1 MGSSG
6 GSANPA
12 FLSQGG
18 RPIPGLPIAG
28 QGAPNDNPRN
38 FGSFQEF
45 LPEISPAGRS
55 GYQIMPAGQGPNP
68 SATGLTSEMFQYRSP
83 QGAVAPSGGGSTAG
97 ASGAGAGSGGGG
109 AGDIDSLRQQ
119 VAALQAQAGNG
130 QFGAADSG
138 LRPMGQFGQMSAQ
151 AFPINWLNSNN
162 PNATS

>member
-6 GSANPA
+6 GSANPMY
-12 FLSQGG
+12 LSQGG
-18 RPIPGLPIAG
+18 NPMPNLPIAG

-38 FGSFQEF
+38 FGQFQEF
-45 LPEISPAGRS
+45 LPQISPQGSS

-83 QGAVAPSGGGSTAG
+83 QGAVAPGGGG
-97 ASGAGAGSGGGG
+97 GGGSGGGAN

-138 LRPMGQFGQMSAQ
+138 LRPMGQFGQRSAN

-162 PNATS
+162 PNVTS

>member
-6 GSANPA
+6 GSANPM

-18 RPIPGLPIAG
+18 RPMPGLPIAG

-55 GYQIMPAGQGPNP
+55 GNQIMPAGQGPNP

-83 QGAVAPSGGGSTAG
+83 QGAVVPGGGGGSA
-97 ASGAGAGSGGGG
+97 AGAGAAG

-130 QFGAADSG
+130 QFGAAESG
-138 LRPMGQFGQMSAQ
+138 LRPMGQFGQMSVN